1 MAQPHLYGL
10 IAGEVSGDTL
20 GAGLMK
26 AILRHDPEA
35 KFIGIGGPKMIAQ
48 GLDSPFKMEELSVMG
63 IFEVLSHAVPILR
76 IRSKITKLLLKERP
90 LIFIGIDSPDF
101 NLTVERRLKAAGI
114 PTVHYVSPSVWA
126 WREGRMEKI
135 KRSCDEV
142 LALLPF
148 EKDFYDRHDMPC
160 TYVGHTLAAQI
171 PLEIDQNLARERC
184 GLYKNCVEVIEGKVL
199 AVLPGSR
206 RGIIKRM
213 LPLYAKTARLLR
225 EKIKDLTFISVA
237 PNHDIAVLIKDIW
250 LEHAPEISL
259 TVFVGK
265 GQDVI
270 ASADVC
276 LLTCGTIAFETML
289 KLQETNYVKM
299 KGYAV
304 SDFWHGPLAQ
314 VDEGTFVILYA
325 PEGPVFE
332 NCKEMLAKLDEIG
345 AEVVLVSDNEDIVAG
360 RPFSFLVPKL
370 GCDCVSPFLFAV
382 FAQMFACKLTTV
394 KGRNP
399 DAPRNLNKVTITK

>member
-1 MAQPHLYGL
+1 M
-10 IAGEVSGDTL
+10 T
-20 GAGLMK
+20 
-26 AILRHDPEA
+26 
-35 KFIGIGGPKMIAQ
+35 
-48 GLDSPFKMEELSVMG
+48 KMEKEILEQPKVIASLKGVN
-63 IFEVLSHAVPILR
+63 EVTIKNLVSDIKQRDIRMVYFAARGTSDHASIYA
-76 IRSKITKLLLKERP
+76 SY
-90 LIFIGIDSPDF
+90 LIS
-101 NLTVERRLKAAGI
+101 
-114 PTVHYVSPSVWA
+114 
-126 WREGRMEKI
+126 
-135 KRSCDEV
+135 
-142 LALLPF
+142 
-148 EKDFYDRHDMPC
+148 
-160 TYVGHTLAAQI
+160 TYVGVPTALAL
-171 PLEIDQNLARERC
+171 PS
-184 GLYKNCVEVIEGKVL
+184 VITAYDGKLCLKDALVIGVSQSGKAADVL
-199 AVLPGSR
+199 AVMEKAKQCGALTVAVTNDLQSPMAQFGDYHLYCNAGLEESVAATKTFTSQMYVLAMLAAVWGDNASMLAKLDEVPG
-206 RGIIKRM
+206 
-213 LPLYAKTARLLR
+213 AVEQLLSYIPHDI
-225 EKIKDLTFISVA
+225 EKIIQRYRYMENGF
-237 PNHDIAVLIKDIW
+237 VL
-250 LEHAPEISL
+250 SR
-259 TVFVGK
+259 
-265 GQDVI
+265 
-270 ASADVC
+270 
-276 LLTCGTIAFETML
+276 GTSMAIAFETML